1 MTPHSL
7 IQQLSTYQ
15 GPCNRF
21 CAYCPE
27 DFNTAEVK
35 ECVESMYKEIYK
47 LQQDKD
53 VLLEDLIKIRT
64 AYKKITGHDY
74 MEENDGNQDS

>member
-1 MTPHSL
+1 M
-7 IQQLSTYQ
+7 
-15 GPCNRF
+15 RF

-35 ECVESMYKEIYK
+35 ECGEKMYKEIYK

-53 VLLEDLIKIRT
+53 VLLEDLIKVRA
-64 AYKKITGHDY
+64 AYKEETGRDYHD
-74 MEENDGNQDS
+74 D